1 MSFPSKKSMYKGT
14 ELWRTPFMGK
24 KEDEP
29 AKGMKRKF
37 KKAKNPV
44 SETKGMFPVGIY
56 GCFKFYMGFKLA
68 ENLKKKIGVISK
80 KSLPRSK

>member
-1 MSFPSKKSMYKGT
+1 
-14 ELWRTPFMGK
+14 MGK

-68 ENLKKKIGVISK
+68 ENLKKKLVSY
-80 KSLPRSK
+80 PRNHCRDQSNKVSPYVFF